1 MKKYSEYTELNVMI
15 FFFPLA
21 GIPRLSGVA
30 ASASGQ
36 QKGLSRLPLPQQQ
49 GKRST
54 SVGPRERSLNRNPL
68 SAITPVGRH
77 CKY

>member
-36 QKGLSRLPLPQQQ
+36 QQ